1 MQGRNLQWINAR
13 HVLRNA
19 TRVLVMALVVAQISA
34 CESVALT
41 AFGVGASA
49 GVQHS
54 LGGVTYRT
62 FTVPAPRV
70 RSAALTALAR
80 MSIKV
85 DSTEQ
90 IEGGELIKGSTAD
103 RQIEVEV
110 ERISASTTRL
120 RAVAKKNALIWD
132 SATATEIIF
141 QTEKLLGNA

>member
-1 MQGRNLQWINAR
+1 MQGGSLQWINAR
-13 HVLRNA
+13 HVLKNA
-19 TRVLVMALVVAQISA
+19 SRVLVMAVVVAQVSA
-34 CESVALT
+34 CESMALT

-62 FTVPAPRV
+62 FTVPSARV

-85 DSTEQ
+85 DSTQQ
-90 IEGGELIKGSTAD
+90 IEGGELIKGSTPD

-110 ERISASTTRL
+110 ERISSNTTRL

>member
-1 MQGRNLQWINAR
+1 MQGGSLQWINAR
-13 HVLRNA
+13 HVLKNA
-19 TRVLVMALVVAQISA
+19 SRVLVMAVVVAQVSA
-34 CESVALT
+34 CESMALT

-62 FTVPAPRV
+62 FTVPSARV
-70 RSAALTALAR
+70 R
-80 MSIKV
+80 IKV
-85 DSTEQ
+85 DSTQQ
-90 IEGGELIKGSTAD
+90 IEGGELIKGSTPD

-110 ERISASTTRL
+110 ERISSNTTRL